1 MVVIFPG
8 EYQNSSNRSRIASY
22 SSLRQLQL
30 SKCITEGK
38 GEKLLS
44 YAQKEMSNE
53 AQSLLEKL
61 DMDKD
66 IEPHLWASIEAALEE
81 SEGRSRLE
89 HDDCILNNYGV
100 GVPFGI
106 FCWFW

>member
-1 MVVIFPG
+1 MHLKLVVMVVIFPG
-8 EYQNSSNRSRIASY
+8 EYQNSSNRSRIAS
-22 SSLRQLQL
+22 LQL

-100 GVPFGI
+100 GVPSGI
-106 FCWFW
+106 